1 MIKIPVVIS
10 APIDTYSG
18 YGARARDFIKAV
30 IAAKPDWDVRILS
43 QRWGNT
49 KFGYLKDHNEDDLSS
64 RILSKLTYK
73 PKVWMQITVPNEFQ
87 AIGEY
92 NIGVTASIETTVCD
106 ATWVEGVNRMD
117 LTITSAKHGKTV
129 FENSQFDVQD
139 KAGKQIKQVKLSK
152 PVEVLFEG
160 VDLNTYRQVEVSG
173 DEQIIKNLNSIDE
186 SFCFLFVGHWL
197 QGELGQDR
205 KNVGLMIERF
215 LTTFKGKKNQPALIL
230 KTQTANSSV
239 SDQTKILDKIDK
251 IKKQVG
257 NVNLPSIY
265 FIHGELS
272 DAEINMLYH
281 HSKVKAMV
289 SLTKGEGFG
298 RPLLEFSITGK
309 PIIAS
314 AWSGHTDFLDVNLST
329 LIGGKLTNV
338 HPSAVIEKMILADSK
353 WFEADPGQASAGYKY
368 VFKEYKKAL
377 KNSKRQGAVNKRKF
391 SFEKMQETLTTIF
404 DNNLPNL
411 AVEVAFKPPVPK
423 KILMPKKTK

>member
-1 MIKIPVVIS
+1 
-10 APIDTYSG
+10 
-18 YGARARDFIKAV
+18 
-30 IAAKPDWDVRILS
+30 
-43 QRWGNT
+43 
-49 KFGYLKDHNEDDLSS
+49 
-64 RILSKLTYK
+64 
-73 PKVWMQITVPNEFQ
+73 
-87 AIGEY
+87 
-92 NIGVTASIETTVCD
+92 
-106 ATWVEGVNRMD
+106 MD

-139 KAGKQIKQVKLSK
+139 KAGKQVKQVKLSK

-160 VDLNTYRQVEVSG
+160 VDLKTYRQVEVTG

-257 NVNLPSIY
+257 NVNLPSVY

-272 DAEINMLYH
+272 DAEINLLYH

-411 AVEVAFKPPVPK
+411 AVEVAFKMPAPK
-423 KILMPKKTK
+423 KILMPKKIK